1 MGMSPVVQANPIA
14 AQMLQQHI
22 YDHIRLK
29 AEEEVE
35 AELYKDYG
43 VDPDNMVSAIQKE
56 GMVALKI
63 AEFLQETK
71 QLQAQMSGQGPDPVV
86 ALKEKELELR
96 AKDDQMD
103 NQIAAE
109 KLKLD
114 AQKIQQTAQNSQDRI
129 QSQEAIA
136 GLKAQLARERIQQ
149 MDRSQTN

>member
-1 MGMSPVVQANPIA
+1 MPRDPATENASVLNQIQLKAFAGQQHDAHIASHLIMGMSPVVQANPIA

-56 GMVALKI
+56 GMIALKI

-86 ALKEKELELR
+86 ALKEKELELVR
-96 AKDDQMD
+96 SV
-103 NQIAAE
+103 IE
-109 KLKLD
+109 KYKP
-114 AQKIQQTAQNSQDRI
+114 
-129 QSQEAIA
+129 
-136 GLKAQLARERIQQ
+136 
-149 MDRSQTN
+149 

>member
-1 MGMSPVVQANPIA
+1 MFPS
-14 AQMLQQHI
+14 H
-22 YDHIRLK
+22 
-29 AEEEVE
+29 
-35 AELYKDYG
+35 
-43 VDPDNMVSAIQKE
+43 DPE
-56 GMVALKI
+56 
-63 AEFLQETK
+63 
-71 QLQAQMSGQGPDPVV
+71 V

-136 GLKAQLARERIQQ
+136 G
-149 MDRSQTN
+149 

>member
-1 MGMSPVVQANPIA
+1 
-14 AQMLQQHI
+14 
-22 YDHIRLK
+22 
-29 AEEEVE
+29 
-35 AELYKDYG
+35 
-43 VDPDNMVSAIQKE
+43 
-56 GMVALKI
+56 
-63 AEFLQETK
+63 
-71 QLQAQMSGQGPDPVV
+71 MSGQGPDPVV

>member
-1 MGMSPVVQANPIA
+1 
-14 AQMLQQHI
+14 
-22 YDHIRLK
+22 
-29 AEEEVE
+29 
-35 AELYKDYG
+35 
-43 VDPDNMVSAIQKE
+43 MVSAIQKE

-114 AQKIQQTAQNSQDRI
+114 AQKIEQTAQNSQDRI